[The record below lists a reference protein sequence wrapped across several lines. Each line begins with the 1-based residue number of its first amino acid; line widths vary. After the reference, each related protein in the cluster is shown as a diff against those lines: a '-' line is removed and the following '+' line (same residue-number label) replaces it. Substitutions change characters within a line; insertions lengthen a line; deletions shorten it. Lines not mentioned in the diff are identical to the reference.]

1 MGTKIAKN
9 GPISAAIAHELHT
22 TRAHGSEKLNR
33 AGHYMRVVHYQRTS
47 ERHFWSFFLLGT
59 SGSSPA
65 VQGCISKCTPIL
77 AISWRRLED
86 GLENGW
92 VRGWVGGGR
101 RGRATSLKVRT
112 ADLVTFPGRSWLQSS
127 GRLVWVRFL
136 IRVPESR
143 KAPENPGRQRA

>member
-9 GPISAAIAHELHT
+9 GTISAAIAHELHT

-59 SGSSPA
+59 PGSSPA

-92 VRGWVGGGR
+92 VRG
-101 RGRATSLKVRT
+101 
-112 ADLVTFPGRSWLQSS
+112 
-127 GRLVWVRFL
+127 
-136 IRVPESR
+136 
-143 KAPENPGRQRA
+143 